1 MNQNM
6 KKIFLKLCLIVCAAS
21 RLNAQIYDDG
31 FVTRT
36 LPVNVSSEKFQSFV
50 KGLNTGIDNVAGGLI
65 RSNDDIIQT
74 YGIDPL
80 RYPRLSDVLASSDL
94 AAYNNRYSETFLR
107 TVQNVI
113 SKTGNEYDN
122 VYSIRNALR
131 NIASLSSLNANEA
144 EALAAIDISVQEVA
158 KRFLTSLTATSSLS
172 AGLPFQFAGVRESE
186 RKLPGWAR
194 CVLGVIGEAIMGGFS
209 GVKLGTM
216 VGGALGGVVGG
227 IIGVGGGM
235 FSGAARYC

>member
-1 MNQNM
+1 M
-6 KKIFLKLCLIVCAAS
+6 KKILLMLCLTLIIVA
-21 RLNAQIYDDG
+21 RLNAQQYDDG
-31 FVTRT
+31 FVTRN
-36 LPVNVSSEKFQSFV
+36 LPVNVSSEKFQTFV
-50 KGLNTGIDNVAGGLI
+50 KGFKAGIDNVAGGMI

-80 RYPRLSDVLASSDL
+80 RYPRLNDVVANSDPG
-94 AAYNNRYSETFLR
+94 AYNYRYSENFLR
-107 TVQNVI
+107 AVQNVFA
-113 SKTGNEYDN
+113 KTGNEYDN
-122 VYSIRNALR
+122 VYSIRNALK
-131 NIASLSSLNANEA
+131 NVTSVGSLNTNEA

-158 KRFLTSLTATSSLS
+158 KRFITSFTGASI
-172 AGLPFQFAGVRESE
+172 AIPGQPFQFAGFVDQN